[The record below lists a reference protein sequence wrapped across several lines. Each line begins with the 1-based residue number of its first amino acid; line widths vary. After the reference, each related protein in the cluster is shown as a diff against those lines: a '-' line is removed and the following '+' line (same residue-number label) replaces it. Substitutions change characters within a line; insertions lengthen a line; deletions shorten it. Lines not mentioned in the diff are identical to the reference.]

1 MSSTCTVELGEIM
14 ASKTGSVD
22 PSRHQNEL
30 FDLYSIPAFDRGRS
44 EIVVGREIGSSKQ
57 IVQPGDVLLSKI
69 VPHIRRAW
77 VVQKEQ
83 GHRIIASGEWIVFRS
98 SCFDPQY
105 LRHVLTGDVFHA
117 QFMNTVAGVGG
128 SLVRARPAFAAKIKI
143 PLPPLEE
150 QKRIAEV
157 LDKAEEL
164 RAKRRASLA
173 RLDTLTQSIF
183 LEMFGDPS
191 SILEKWPSRKLGE
204 LLEFLTS
211 GSRGWAEYYS
221 ESGDLFLRIQN
232 VRRDQLLLD
241 DVAYVKAP
249 ETAEAKRTRVQ
260 SGDVLFSITA
270 DLGRTAVVPEGL
282 GTAYI
287 NQHLS
292 ILRTKA
298 LVPRFL
304 SAYFASPAG
313 ERQVFGRNR
322 QAVKAGLN
330 FDDIRS
336 LLIPVPPVEL
346 QREFANRVTT
356 VEKLKATQSA
366 SLAELDTL
374 FASLQHRAFQ
384 GSL

>member
-1 MSSTCTVELGEIM
+1 VKSCYAELGAVADFINGAAFKPEDWGDEGKKIIRIQNLNDPN
-14 ASKTGSVD
+14 KPFNRTKRKVD
-22 PSRHQNEL
+22 QKLHVL
-30 FDLYSIPAFDRGRS
+30 
-44 EIVVGREIGSSKQ
+44 
-57 IVQPGDVLLSKI
+57 PGDLLVSWSASLGVFEWEDSEEGLLNQHI
-69 VPHIRRAW
+69 FRVVP
-77 VVQKEQ
+77 
-83 GHRIIASGEWIVFRS
+83 
-98 SCFDPQY
+98 DPARVDKRY
-105 LRHVLTGDVFHA
+105 LRYCLKVALLEMQRHLHGATMQHVNRGEFLST
-117 QFMNTVAGVGG
+117 
-128 SLVRARPAFAAKIKI
+128 KI
-143 PLPPLEE
+143 PLPPLAE

-164 RAKRRASLA
+164 RSKRRAALA
-173 RLDTLTQSIF
+173 QLDSLTQSIF
-183 LEMFGDPS
+183 LEMFGDPA
-191 SILEKWPSRKLGE
+191 SILQKWPSSKLGE

-232 VRRDQLLLD
+232 IRRDQLLLD
-241 DVAYVKAP
+241 DIAYVKAP
-249 ETAEAKRTRVQ
+249 DTAEAKRTRVQ
-260 SGDVLFSITA
+260 AGDVLLSITA

-336 LLIPVPPVEL
+336 FLIPVPPIEL
-346 QREFANRVTT
+346 QHEFAERVTA
-356 VEKLKATQSA
+356 VEKLKATQRA

-374 FASLQHRAFQ
+374 FASLQHRAFR
-384 GSL
+384 GGLLPDES

>member
-1 MSSTCTVELGEIM
+1 M